1 MMHKFAIEN
10 FPFLNLN
17 ILMSRVSWSITLR
30 WLAVSGY
37 FLATVVARYVFNLN
51 LPYTEIW
58 IILGVLT
65 VINVIYLSISK
76 IFKKFSFIG
85 EIVFL
90 QFHIIIDLLFLTA
103 IIHYSGGVENPV
115 YLFYAFHVILS
126 SIIFPGR
133 TPIVIATLVV
143 ILFSSLL
150 YLEYNGILPHY
161 SIFATDLY
169 SNELF
174 IYLTLVVFTI
184 TVYVTMYICLSFM
197 YIYREVK
204 RQIDQ
209 QNEQLIEADK
219 QKSQF
224 FRFTSHELKS
234 PVVAV
239 QSSIDGVLK
248 NFGDELDDRA
258 RNLLQ
263 RASNRSS
270 QMLDII
276 RELLELSKNRSRVIK
291 NREMINVNQLI
302 QDTIDQH
309 RVLTE
314 EKELCLDLAL
324 SEEELMIYG
333 HEESFKDL
341 VQNLFNNAIR
351 YNKEKGS
358 IRVVTEDLGSA
369 IRLII
374 QDTGI
379 GISEEAIPKI
389 FDEFFRSENAKKEVK
404 IGTGLGLSIVKQIVD
419 NYDGTIDVTSG
430 VGEGTQFTIIFP
442 KRTSSPIDLKGSKD
456 K

>member
-1 MMHKFAIEN
+1 MHKLSIEN

-37 FLATVVARYVFNLN
+37 FIATLVARYGFGLE

-58 IILGVLT
+58 LILGTLT
-65 VINVIYLSISK
+65 LINVVYLSISK
-76 IFKKFSFIG
+76 IFKEFSFLA

-90 QFHIIIDLLFLTA
+90 QFHIIIDLIFLTA
-103 IIHYSGGVENPV
+103 LIHYSGGVENPV

-150 YLEYNGILPHY
+150 YFEYSGILTHY
-161 SIFATDLY
+161 SIFSTDLY

-184 TVYVTMYICLSFM
+184 TIYVTMYICLSFM

-204 RQIDQ
+204 RQIDR
-209 QNEQLIEADK
+209 QNDQLIEADI

-248 NFGDELDDRA
+248 NFSNELDDRA
-258 RNLLQ
+258 KDLLQ
-263 RASNRSS
+263 RASSRST
-270 QMLDII
+270 QMLEII
-276 RELLELSKNRSRVIK
+276 RELLELSKNRSRTLK
-291 NREMINVNQLI
+291 NREMIHVNQII
-302 QDTIDQH
+302 QETIDQH

-314 EKELCLDLAL
+314 EKDLKVDLDLS
-324 SEEELMIYG
+324 SEELLIYG
-333 HEESFKDL
+333 HRDSFRDL
-341 VQNLFNNAIR
+341 FQNLFNNAIR
-351 YNKEKGS
+351 YNQTKGS
-358 IRVVTEDLGSA
+358 IKVVTEDLGES
-369 IRLII
+369 IKLIVK
-374 QDTGI
+374 DSGI
-379 GISEEAIPKI
+379 GIAEQAIPKI
-389 FDEFFRSENAKKEVK
+389 FDEFYRSENAKKEVK
-404 IGTGLGLSIVKQIVD
+404 IGTGLGLSIVKQIVE
-419 NYDGTIDVTSG
+419 NYNGKIDVQSSL
-430 VGEGTQFTIIFP
+430 GEGTQFTLIFP
-442 KRTSSPIDLKGSKD
+442 KQKNNEIDPEGSRL
-456 K
+456 